1 MPLKPGSSRDVIS
14 DNIRNEMASGRKQDQ
29 AVAIA
34 LKMARKSYALGGA
47 TDMVDSDAPLQPT
60 NSPPP
65 DYSMINPPQPQE
77 PQSPPVQMAKF
88 MSRPSAPIAPR
99 PAPRPSMPNEVS
111 PWSRPPETMVDVN
124 PEPLSLP
131 PTSPN
136 APTKEPGM
144 LSKAAS
150 HPLAAPMVAVAALQY
165 GGEALSAINDTIKDY
180 GKTAIDTV
188 REMVGRATNPNYD
201 YHRELSSMW
210 KKRFA
215 AEKAAKEHVNVGSQA
230 YREGHLPISPT
241 DKLAMLIARRLRS
254 ENPEY
259 DKRMVQWGK
268 NKKAMEAV
276 DPDSEEVSPT
286 VAETS
291 DPALDEAT
299 MSMMQKYGLSQG
311 TPQPPKF
318 ASGGDVNKA
327 PWYTISESRNLM
339 RQGALHSPVPGRTD
353 ALPVTAK
360 QGAYVV
366 PADVVSGLGQGNTMA
381 GTKTLEAMF
390 KTAPYGT
397 KMPHMRRPSLP
408 TGNRRNRGFAEGGE
422 ISDFGQ
428 NPDGVDI
435 MAAGGEFI
443 IPPESVAEIGGGDIQ
458 HGHDILD
465 AFVQK
470 VRGDTIATMQ
480 QLPGPK

>member
-1 MPLKPGSSRDVIS
+1 MPLKPGK
-14 DNIRNEMASGRKQDQ
+14 DNIGFNIREMRAAGRPQDQ
-29 AVAIA
+29 AVAA
-34 LKMARKSYALGGA
+34 AMRMARKSYALGGA

-77 PQSPPVQMAKF
+77 PQAPPVQMAKF
-88 MSRPSAPIAPR
+88 MSRPSAPVAPPR

-111 PWSRPPETMVDVN
+111 PWSRPPETMMDVN
-124 PEPLSLP
+124 PEPSLSLP

-136 APTKEPGM
+136 APPKEPGM
-144 LSKAAS
+144 LSKAVS
-150 HPLAAPMVAVAALQY
+150 HPIAAPMVAVAALQY
-165 GGEALSAINDTIKDY
+165 GGQALEAVNNTVSEYISQTSTAIKD
-180 GKTAIDTV
+180 
-188 REMVGRATNPNYD
+188 MVGRAMNPNYD
-201 YHRELSSMW
+201 YHKELSSMW

-215 AEKAAKEHVNVGSQA
+215 AEKAAKEHVNAGSQA
-230 YREGHLPISPT
+230 YREGHLPLTPT
-241 DKLAMLIARRLRS
+241 DKLAMLIARRLRA

-268 NKKAMEAV
+268 NKKAMEGL
-276 DPDSEEVSPT
+276 DPDTEEASPT
-286 VAETS
+286 VTPSAP
-291 DPALDEAT
+291 DPGIDEAT
-299 MSMMQKYGLSQG
+299 QLMMQKYGLSQG

-318 ASGGDVNKA
+318 AGGGDVKP

-360 QGAYVV
+360 KGAYVV

-390 KTAPYGT
+390 KTGPYGT
-397 KMPHMRRPSLP
+397 TMPKMRRPALP

-422 ISDFGQ
+422 VMMGEE
-428 NPDGVDI
+428 PGVDI